1 MLIQKE
7 THFFLGKSNLRDTH
21 MCQKISWRGA
31 RLRRTTFQ
39 VDDFCLAS
47 VPRLASES
55 TASNLGDFLISLI
68 CSTKILMYFEHWG
81 RRHCILVHNVHERL
95 QFLVLRAK
103 KVGIYHPLPLVLLLP
118 SMRSPFF
125 QSLAF
130 RVFPPS
136 KFDSGSGHN
145 LVRLLGNVAAGVA
158 KPA

>member
-1 MLIQKE
+1 
-7 THFFLGKSNLRDTH
+7 
-21 MCQKISWRGA
+21 
-31 RLRRTTFQ
+31 
-39 VDDFCLAS
+39 
-47 VPRLASES
+47 
-55 TASNLGDFLISLI
+55 
-68 CSTKILMYFEHWG
+68 MYFEHSS
-81 RRHCILVHNVHERL
+81 RLCIVVYNVHERL

-103 KVGIYHPLPLVLLLP
+103 KVGIYHPLLLLP

-158 KPA
+158 PPA